1 MCSAPGPSV
10 RLFHLAVLGSA
21 LFLALAVVVYPA
33 QPGVIGPVAVQRAE
47 VVREIPRA
55 PVFTQGLVF
64 GSDGY
69 LYESTGLYG
78 VSSLRRLHPDDG
90 RVIVERRLSPELF
103 GEGLAFHRGRLIQL
117 TWHAGRALVY
127 RPADLAVQ
135 GEYRYRGEGWGL
147 CAMPDV
153 LVLSDGSS
161 ALQLRDPRSFALVG
175 RVEVTAG
182 GVPVP
187 GLNEL
192 ECVGGHV
199 YANRWRTPFVV
210 RVLLSTGEVD
220 VVLDLSSLFPGSFPP
235 GWGVANGVAY
245 HPRRNTLYVTGK
257 NWTRLYEIRLP
268 VF

>member
-1 MCSAPGPSV
+1 M
-10 RLFHLAVLGSA
+10 
-21 LFLALAVVVYPA
+21 
-33 QPGVIGPVAVQRAE
+33 
-47 VVREIPRA
+47 REFPRA
-55 PVFTQGLVF
+55 PAFTQGLVF
-64 GSDGY
+64 APDGY

-78 VSSLRRLHPDDG
+78 VSSVRRLHPDDG
-90 RVIVERRLSPELF
+90 RVLVERRLHPALF
-103 GEGLAFHRGRLIQL
+103 GEGLASDGGRLVQL

-127 RPADLAVQ
+127 RASDLVVE

-161 ALQLRDPRSFALVG
+161 VLQLRDPRSFGLVG
-175 RVEVTAG
+175 RIEVTAR

-210 RVLLSTGEVD
+210 RIVLSTGEVD
-220 VVLDLSSLFPGSFPP
+220 LVLDLSSLVPGSFPP
-235 GWGVANGVAY
+235 AWGVANGVA
-245 HPRRNTLYVTGK
+245 HHRVRNTLYVTGK

-268 VF
+268 GS